1 MQSEVTIKQYL
12 KYFVF
17 RQIKTILKKIQLFF
31 IKRPSLNSDHR
42 EIKIIVSLTSHS
54 TRVRNVDLTIKTLFK
69 QTTCADKIIL
79 NLSKNEFNDNN
90 IPKSLLKLQ
99 KNGLEINYVSDT
111 RSYKKLIPTL
121 TNHPNDIIITVDDDI
136 LYPSYLIQRLID
148 AYEKNPNMSHGC
160 RGYMMQL
167 SKDNTFEKYGTW
179 PKCKYPTYGNNIMLT
194 GIGSVLYGPG
204 CFHKDVSRED
214 LFMQLA
220 PTADDLWFKAMC
232 LLNNTPSNV
241 VIRQK
246 QFKAD
251 FMPTNNSMIN
261 PLKAV
266 NVKKGGNNKA
276 IASILNS
283 YPELLNHLEKIT
295 QHDL

>member
-1 MQSEVTIKQYL
+1 MQSDLTLKRYL

-17 RQIKTILKKIQLFF
+17 RQIRTVLMKIQLFF
-31 IKRPSLNSDHR
+31 IKIQPLNDDHR
-42 EIKIIVSLTSHS
+42 EIKIIVSLTTHS
-54 TRVRNVDLTIKTLFK
+54 TRIRNVDLTIKTLFK
-69 QTTCADKIIL
+69 QNTKADKIIL
-79 NLSKNEFNDNN
+79 NLSKDEFNDNN
-90 IPKSLLKLQ
+90 IPKSLIKLQ
-99 KNGLEINYVSDT
+99 KNGLEINYVTDT

-121 TNHPNDIIITVDDDI
+121 INHPDEIIITADDDI
-136 LYPSYLIQRLID
+136 LYPSYLIQQLIT
-148 AYEKNPNMSHGC
+148 AYQKNPNMSHGC
-160 RGYMMQL
+160 RGYTMQL

-179 PKCKYPTYGNNIMLT
+179 PKCKHPTYGNNIMLT

-204 CFHKDVSRED
+204 CFHKDVLREA

-232 LLNNTPSNV
+232 LLNNTPSQ
-241 VIRQK
+241 VIIKQK

-266 NVKKGGNNKA
+266 NVKKGGNDKA
-276 IASILNS
+276 LANILNN
-283 YPELLNHLEKIT
+283 YPELLNHLDKAN
-295 QHDL
+295 H